1 MPDLREDLEDSAV
14 TRHAAE
20 WGLASLL
27 MGGILTI
34 LAPIVLIFNL
44 VFWLNGPRVIAP
56 PDMHLAYKGVIAALA
71 LIALLCLLSLIFGIK
86 AWRSARMNYQPAG
99 LGVAGTLISLL
110 ALLLWVI
117 VGADLI
123 MIFETFMRPL
133 PLGAPPLFGQ

>member
-27 MGGILTI
+27 MGGILSI
-34 LAPIVLIFNL
+34 LALITLLLNL
-44 VFWLNGPRVIAP
+44 TFWLGSRHGPVLAP
-56 PDMHLAYKGVIAALA
+56 ADMHLAYKGVIAALA

-86 AWRSARMNYQPAG
+86 AWRSARTNYQPAG
-99 LGVAGTLISLL
+99 LGVAGTLISVL

-123 MIFETFMRPL
+123 MIFETFTRPP
-133 PLGAPPLFGQ
+133 PLGVPPPF

>member
-27 MGGILTI
+27 MGGILAI

-44 VFWLNGPRVIAP
+44 IFWLNGPRVIAP
-56 PDMHLAYKGVIAALA
+56 PDMHLAYKAVIAGLA

-86 AWRSARMNYQPAG
+86 AWRSARINYQPAG

-117 VGADLI
+117 VGGDLI
-123 MIFETFMRPL
+123 MIFETFTRAL
-133 PLGAPPLFGQ
+133 PPMAPPLFGQ

>member
-44 VFWLNGPRVIAP
+44 IFWLHGSQVIAP
-56 PDMHLAYKGVIAALA
+56 PQMRLAYKGVIAALA
-71 LIALLCLLSLIFGIK
+71 LIVLLCLLSLIFGIK
-86 AWRSARMNYQPAG
+86 AWRSARTNYQPAG

-110 ALLLWVI
+110 ALLLWII
-117 VGADLI
+117 VGTDLI
-123 MIFETFMRPL
+123 FIFETFTRPL
-133 PLGAPPLFGQ
+133 PPVAPPVF